1 MIIAKQSL
9 CIMRLDIFAS
19 RIERSG
25 SLSGIP
31 VDPTT
36 EPKTTCLTKVRSPR
50 QTSDNGRALLEI
62 FRRVRLQSLYDG
74 LCCNS
79 KPPPFNNR
87 VRPPRGSQF
96 TDALA
101 NVCLRNWRQ
110 AVVDPKAE
118 VGGCG
123 KQTLELDLWGVKY
136 LFLGSTGPSVQ
147 QFRSL
152 RFFVTI
158 GGIEWTGVAPSSH
171 YLHSG

>member
-9 CIMRLDIFAS
+9 GIMRPDIFAS

-25 SLSGIP
+25 SLSDVP
-31 VDPTT
+31 LDPTT
-36 EPKTTCLTKVRSPR
+36 KPKTTCLTKVRSPR

-87 VRPPRGSQF
+87 VRPPPGCQF
-96 TDALA
+96 TGALA

-110 AVVDPKAE
+110 AVVDPSRSYARLSRPSASPRFAD
-118 VGGCG
+118 VAISAP
-123 KQTLELDLWGVKY
+123 WGSDRTK
-136 LFLGSTGPSVQ
+136 PPVQ
-147 QFRSL
+147 GRKWSRSAS
-152 RFFVTI
+152 RDRSRSD
-158 GGIEWTGVAPSSH
+158 P
-171 YLHSG
+171 